1 MGERTEESNNQNND
15 RRMKTTKE
23 RALVKANAYYHEDRE
38 LRNFNS
44 FYDGYI
50 KGAEDALKGQW
61 QEFTPDNV
69 PWNTDILCRSDKGD
83 VAVLQIVETRLPSG
97 GRYLTTLPQ
106 VKCKIVAWMEIPQY
120 QGKEADN
127 G

>member
-1 MGERTEESNNQNND
+1 
-15 RRMKTTKE
+15 MKTTE
-23 RALVKANAYYHEDRE
+23 QRATSYAAGLTKTPG
-38 LRNFNS
+38 
-44 FYDGYI
+44 YDPAIRLAYI
-50 KGAEDALKGQW
+50 KGAEDALKSQW

-69 PWNTDILCRSDKGD
+69 PWYTDILCRSDKGD
-83 VAVLQIVETRLPSG
+83 VAVLQVVETRLPGG
-97 GRYLTTLPQ
+97 GRCLTTLPQ